1 MRITASS
8 LWNPFAGGLNTKMK
22 FKDIEAGEGF
32 FYKDEAYLK
41 IIRVEDFPYNAV
53 RIEDG
58 LMVKISENAVVNPFV
73 G

>member
-1 MRITASS
+1 
-8 LWNPFAGGLNTKMK
+8 MK

-41 IIRVEDFPYNAV
+41 IIKVKDFPYNAI

-58 LMVKISENAVVNPFV
+58 LVVKIPENSVINPFV